1 MIYVENPYFFD
12 ELMFLEMEQN
22 IKKKSIFTTYHDTT
36 GIQSKTREYETD
48 TTGSESDQSSNKKT
62 PSYAPPSSH
71 IIPIGSFSQETSSLD
86 ITGLILLGLL

>member
-1 MIYVENPYFFD
+1 
-12 ELMFLEMEQN
+12 MFLKMEQK
-22 IKKKSIFTTYHDTT
+22 IEKESVFTTYHDTF
-36 GIQSKTREYETD
+36 GIQSEMSKYETD
-48 TTGSESDQSSNKKT
+48 TISSESDQSSNEET